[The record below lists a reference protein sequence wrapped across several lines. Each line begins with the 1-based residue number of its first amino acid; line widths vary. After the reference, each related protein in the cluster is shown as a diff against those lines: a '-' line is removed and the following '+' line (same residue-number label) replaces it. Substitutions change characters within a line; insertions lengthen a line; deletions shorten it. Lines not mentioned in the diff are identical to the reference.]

1 MEQRRSSSLE
11 MLTTG
16 GEMLSA
22 ETGAVWI
29 LKEAAGHLSPSLTC
43 MHLSGHEKVW
53 ESLQARRCGV
63 GEGAQ
68 HSE

>member
-1 MEQRRSSSLE
+1 
-11 MLTTG
+11 
-16 GEMLSA
+16 MLSA